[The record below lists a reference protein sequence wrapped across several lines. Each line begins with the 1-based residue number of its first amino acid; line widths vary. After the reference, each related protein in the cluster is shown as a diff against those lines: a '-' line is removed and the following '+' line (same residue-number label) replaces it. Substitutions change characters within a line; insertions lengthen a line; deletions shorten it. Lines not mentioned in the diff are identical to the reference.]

1 MTASAQRHQ
10 QHQQQ
15 QHPKKRKAKRDGL
28 SKGDRE
34 QLDKQQ
40 AWLKFA
46 TAGVKKKGGPS
57 PSSSSSAASPAAT
70 APSGVLASAI
80 GAKVS
85 GALVMPLQRKSMFS
99 TPDDPNARVGVIG
112 SGRPMTAFSGRAGT
126 SFPRPS

>member
-1 MTASAQRHQ
+1 ASAQRQHQ
-10 QHQQQ
+10 QQQQ

-57 PSSSSSAASPAAT
+57 PSSSSSSSAASPAAT

-112 SGRPMTAFSGRAGT
+112 SGRPMTAFSGRGRHVFSKT
-126 SFPRPS
+126 E